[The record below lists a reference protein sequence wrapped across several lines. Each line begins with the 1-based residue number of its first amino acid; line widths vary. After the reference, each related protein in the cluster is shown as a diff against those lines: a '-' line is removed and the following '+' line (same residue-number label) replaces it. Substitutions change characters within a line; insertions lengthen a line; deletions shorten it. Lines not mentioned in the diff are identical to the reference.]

1 MPRSLALGLCATV
14 ALTLAMAGCK
24 QDGSYRVSWS
34 FMPATST
41 GEPENAAS
49 GCGQHGVD
57 GILVTAVDTGADSDQ
72 VLAICTS
79 GQVTRGVPVG
89 TWAFQVQ
96 ALDAEGAVM
105 PSVVPTVAVLD
116 PHPVVDGQTTDV
128 PPVILTY
135 PTACSDGIDND
146 GDGRVDLDDP
156 GCAGDSTGLHE

>member
-1 MPRSLALGLCATV
+1 MPRSLALGLCAT
-14 ALTLAMAGCK
+14 AGLALAMASCK

-41 GEPENAAS
+41 SPSENAAS

-57 GILVTAVDTGADSDQ
+57 GILVTAVDTSTDSDR
-72 VLAICTS
+72 VLAICTL

-96 ALDAEGAVM
+96 AVDAQGAVIAA
-105 PSVVPTVAVLD
+105 VAPMQVLD
-116 PHPVVDGQTTDV
+116 QTVVDGQTTDV
-128 PPVILTY
+128 PQVTLSY
-135 PTACSDGIDND
+135 PPACQDGIDND

-156 GCAGDSTGLHE
+156 GCAGDPNGTHE